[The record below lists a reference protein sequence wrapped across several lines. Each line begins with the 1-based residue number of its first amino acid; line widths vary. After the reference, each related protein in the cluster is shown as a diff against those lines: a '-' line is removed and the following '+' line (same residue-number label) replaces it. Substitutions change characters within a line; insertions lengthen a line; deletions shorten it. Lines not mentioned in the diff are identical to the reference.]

1 MLASQRHPKYIC
13 PDHPTYTAAQ
23 HGIYSKTNVTIESY
37 YQLASH
43 LLWSVLRGDIM
54 RVKVFAV
61 GAALLATA
69 LLAACGGSGDSGPS
83 EDTGDDGGTQDTAS
97 DEPLSDDESDFLRQ
111 VGIAFSQSQ
120 ANFSAFERIL
130 SQEQESAEALLSAL
144 SEAGA
149 GTSFDPVI
157 EALEELEPP
166 ERFRAD
172 HEVAL
177 EALRAVAAAD
187 REIGQA
193 AEDGDIVAFTV
204 GNMQL
209 GLLQGELALGVS
221 PEYCEAL
228 SSDPVDRPLCE
239 RDAAG
244 GEYGLALHSI
254 MSRFEAEFSPRVGA
268 LTGPDTGLFAAVTFA
283 PVLTA
288 EDYSRLDA
296 AVGADIEDVL
306 ERTRRDIQALDA
318 PAEFQADHDRLL
330 RYIDDMRS
338 AVQAALEAG
347 EQQDSIGRMEEV
359 DRARMVFCGVADD
372 FSPEFESIVEV
383 HFDVPDPRFCAGL

>member
-1 MLASQRHPKYIC
+1 
-13 PDHPTYTAAQ
+13 
-23 HGIYSKTNVTIESY
+23 
-37 YQLASH
+37 
-43 LLWSVLRGDIM
+43 M

-61 GAALLATA
+61 SGALLAA
-69 LLAACGGSGDSGPS
+69 VLLAACGGSGDSGPS
-83 EDTGDDGGTQDTAS
+83 EDTGNEGGTQDTAS
-97 DEPLSDDESDFLRQ
+97 DEPLSDEETDFLRQ
-111 VGIAFSQSQ
+111 VGIAFRQSR

-149 GTSFDPVI
+149 GTTFDPVI

-177 EALRAVAAAD
+177 EAMRAIAAAD
-187 REIGQA
+187 GDIGQA
-193 AEDGDIVAFTV
+193 AEDGDIVAFTL

-209 GLLQGELALGVS
+209 GLLQGELALDVS

-228 SSDPVDRPLCE
+228 SDDPAGMPLCE
-239 RDAAG
+239 REAGG
-244 GEYGLALHSI
+244 GEYGMELHSI
-254 MSRFEAEFSPRVGA
+254 MSRFQAEFSPRVGA
-268 LTGPDTGLFAAVTFA
+268 LMGPDTGLFAAVTFA

-296 AVGADIEDVL
+296 FVGADIEDVL
-306 ERTRRDIQALDA
+306 ERTRRDVQALDA

-330 RYIDDMRS
+330 QFLDG
-338 AVQAALEAG
+338 ALEVVQAALQAG
-347 EQQDSIGRMEEV
+347 EQQDSIQRMEELERGRV
-359 DRARMVFCGVADD
+359 AFCSAAED
-372 FSPEFESIVEV
+372 FSPDFQAVV
-383 HFDVPDPRFCAGL
+383 DVFFDPDPGFCAGL

>member
-1 MLASQRHPKYIC
+1 
-13 PDHPTYTAAQ
+13 
-23 HGIYSKTNVTIESY
+23 
-37 YQLASH
+37 
-43 LLWSVLRGDIM
+43 M

-61 GAALLATA
+61 SAALLAA
-69 LLAACGGSGDSGPS
+69 VLLAACGGSGDSGPS
-83 EDTGDDGGTQDTAS
+83 EDTGNEGGAQDTAG

-111 VGIAFSQSQ
+111 VGIAFRQSQ
-120 ANFSAFERIL
+120 TNFDKFSRIL

-177 EALRAVAAAD
+177 EAMRAVAAAD
-187 REIGQA
+187 RDIGQA
-193 AEDGDIVAFTV
+193 AEDGDIVAFTL

-209 GLLQGELALGVS
+209 GLLQGDLALGVS

-239 RDAAG
+239 RDAGG

-254 MSRFEAEFSPRVGA
+254 MSRFQTEFSPRVGA
-268 LTGPDTGLFAAVTFA
+268 LMGPDTGLFAAVTFA

-296 AVGADIEDVL
+296 FVGADIEDVL
-306 ERTRRDIQALDA
+306 ERTRRDVEALDA

-330 RYIDDMRS
+330 QFLDETLGV
-338 AVQAALEAG
+338 VQAVLQAG
-347 EQQDSIGRMEEV
+347 EQQDPIQRMEELERGRV
-359 DRARMVFCGVADD
+359 VFCSAADD
-372 FSPEFESIVEV
+372 FSPEFQAIL
-383 HFDVPDPRFCAGL
+383 DVFLDPDTRSCAGR